1 MQTSLDCDPCSLR
14 QALSAARRAHADPA
28 VQHRVLLA
36 TMARLSRADTATTPI
51 ELAADI
57 HRLVREHTGHRDPY
71 LAAKEDATRQAPYK
85 LTIRTCLWPTLYCRR
100 HRR

>member
-1 MQTSLDCDPCSLR
+1 MQTALDCYPCFLR

-36 TMARLSRADTATTPI
+36 TMARLSRANTAITPI

-57 HRLVREHTGHRDPY
+57 HRLVREHTGHPDPY
-71 LAAKEDATRQAPYK
+71 LAAKKERDASGPGCFSAPRGADHK
-85 LTIRTCLWPTLYCRR
+85 RR
-100 HRR
+100 